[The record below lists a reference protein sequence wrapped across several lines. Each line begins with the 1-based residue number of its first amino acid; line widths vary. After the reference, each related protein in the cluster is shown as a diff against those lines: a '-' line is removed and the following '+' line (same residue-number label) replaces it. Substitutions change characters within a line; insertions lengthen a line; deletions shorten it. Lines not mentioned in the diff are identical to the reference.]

1 MMLAS
6 PQSRDARGEDRSRA
20 GAQARLAYPLDR
32 LQVMDLA
39 VMLRELTTLA
49 ESAVK
54 DKTYQRTPIGQEVRR
69 WFQVLQYEG
78 APQTTLDSYED
89 VVARLAWDFADFEV
103 ARFCEPDGVDYLRDF
118 LSRRWGEASIGTRR
132 HHLYALRS
140 FFDYQVLERGLLF
153 NPARKIKPPRRP
165 KSLRVAHERST
176 IRQLLDGQDN
186 HRDRAGLHLMCRLGL
201 RKNDL
206 RELRVGEID
215 LARNV
220 VRLLHRKGDD
230 PLILPLVY
238 PDLLEDL
245 YLHIQAGGRQPE
257 ELLIYPKQ
265 HRLKPMSK
273 PAFHRWFKRCLEKAD
288 LPDFPMHEL
297 RHTAGTEMYRE
308 TKGDLIATQMLLG
321 HRSLETTRT
330 YVHSDEHDL
339 RKAMKVVAAAWDED
353 AT

>member
-1 MMLAS
+1 
-6 PQSRDARGEDRSRA
+6 
-20 GAQARLAYPLDR
+20 
-32 LQVMDLA
+32 MDLA

-69 WFQVLQYEG
+69 WFQVLQYDG

-89 VVARLAWDFADFEV
+89 VLARLAWDFGDFEV

-118 LSRRWGEASIGTRR
+118 LSRRWGEASVGTRR
-132 HHLYALRS
+132 HHHYVLRS
-140 FFDYQVLERGLLF
+140 FFDYQVEERGLMF
-153 NPARKIKPPRRP
+153 NPARKFRPPKRKGAIRT
-165 KSLRVAHERST
+165 AHERST

-186 HRDRAGLHLMCRLGL
+186 LRDRAGLHLMCRLGL

-206 RELRVGEID
+206 RMLRVGEID

-230 PLILPLVY
+230 PLILPLEY
-238 PDLLEDL
+238 PDLVEDL

-257 ELLIYPKQ
+257 ELLIFPKQ
-265 HRLKPMSK
+265 HRLRPMD
-273 PAFHRWFKRCLEKAD
+273 PASFHRWFKRSLEKAG

-297 RHTAGTEMYRE
+297 RHTAGTEIYQ
-308 TKGDLIATQMLLG
+308 ATGNIVAAKQLLG
-321 HRSLETTRT
+321 HRSLQTTWT
-330 YVHSDEHDL
+330 YIHTDEHDL
-339 RKAMKVVAAAWDED
+339 RKAMKFVAAAWDEE
-353 AT
+353 